1 MKNYDKE
8 SCVLFGTQIY
18 DNLEPHYIFG
28 DSGNQVRFSGG
39 SSSAISGFSAINSL
53 LNSSVESDVWVPAK
67 ITPATFSTQSAPYL
81 NGKINSKSILGI
93 NNFLNI
99 ANAKFKDITSTDS
112 IQIGVDWILNDPV
125 NDTITP
131 IEGILF
137 WYKKHDHLSDR
148 RLIENWKVGDF
159 IYSESSLIDKGKTIP
174 AKQIMVKLNNDEI
187 QVLPRV
193 VGGTTSDHISP
204 YMNIKDDPLGTGTN
218 IYEPYKIK
226 LHELYKQNTTFNK
239 LWKLYDSIYY
249 LKNGAS
255 FFSIHIPDGD
265 YFSYKNDL
273 QVLANN
279 DDQIAIDALARQ
291 EVNPP
296 REFLSYNLLSTYRK
310 IYNQLLNILPLSLF
324 TSGDDKTKY
333 KKYLNLRALSYIL
346 ATGPQFDDTT
356 INING
361 YINTST
367 TNIPTYVSYIPLIE
381 TFINRTNVDG
391 LHIDAAIEICKKIYK
406 ENKNLQKNKEYN
418 TSNSSFRIN
427 ISDNSENISK
437 AYNDIYLKLVS
448 KYGCYIKIPT
458 SSSDIYF
465 HINKELKWLNNKDDV
480 VYTGGPNAS
489 VDLDFEYWTNKNRD
503 LVSEASRTAFP
514 NNVGNDYYD
523 QSIRVGPMRIRTDIS
538 NQKVYFETL
547 DPGSAEAS
555 TIANIIKPLDNIY
568 FNQSSI
574 NNYIMIPE
582 IRYSMFYKQGGFKIA
597 SSECYIDEK
606 IGSFSMSNGKLD
618 MKPIFLKIGKL
629 GSYWNIPDSD
639 TKHYN
644 YFASD
649 NLYNKTVTLGFK
661 IPASSNSCIKLYKI
675 NISFLRYNS
684 SELCN
689 CESFYRENI
698 TRSRNDI
705 PTISWPG
712 GMFGELFDDLPK
724 SVGYRRFGYCDSI
737 TLGKASEIIGGVVVE
752 GQNESIVPGV
762 STKFAP
768 PIKSYG
774 GYDKTVVAAI
784 GIQLPDHPNPGDNV
798 PVVESHNPKYTNDT
812 KCYMRSGLIKDPQY
826 YTDSSD
832 NTSRDNLMASTRFIK
847 GFFHPHLG
855 WIDYDNPL
863 YSSYGAAGK
872 TAVVDHKPNFK
883 NRFSFKGMG
892 FLFDDRTNE
901 TYNGDG
907 LKNLPTKLYK
917 SSIEILSSENNI
929 KSTEEELNAE
939 IGRRDINFFLNG
951 YSYEYV
957 VNECIPF
964 KAKRDANGNLINKED
979 ETDCNN
985 NNYPKITYNIYPLK
999 DNTGSDIVSFSDI
1012 NNLYIKD
1019 IDLKLNFINFDNI
1032 RDMKITIKMETSN
1045 SQPGTGRD
1053 QYYHLITP
1061 GIIPNNATINS
1072 YLTSLRNQN
1081 AGNQIVLMNKDNI
1094 KNYIKDFS
1102 LIFSDYA
1109 NPHANFD
1116 SKKVNDPPGYTT
1128 GNEQEKSFSRVLNF
1142 DIDHN
1147 GTIHPTMQTDD
1158 YSHND
1163 VQKFKEIL
1171 NNYNVCIIDNKFRKW
1186 HGTKLINTKFTL
1198 EIEIFNNYDSN
1209 NVGSIKDLH
1218 LKNINAI
1225 NALNNRQ
1232 KSIVADNSVCSWELI
1247 IDTFK
1252 TSDPQIKKDVRLNI
1266 NNPVSKYI
1274 DYSHGDTY
1282 IAGTTISSVYPDG
1295 YNFLGDFTDTKFLIP
1310 PVNMNAPHSYLTGI
1324 NECKFPNSSLNKFRN
1339 NRIEPVN
1346 MTAFTQAFNLFALGI
1361 GLGVTFAAAG
1371 GIGGALVGLGVAEI
1385 ASNIATAGI
1394 VTWFANQRKNAVTD
1408 AYDDSFYDPNYDLY
1422 GFGIPEKAL
1431 IEISVDNGQTW
1442 YTFDANI
1449 FKYNKL
1455 GSPVYKPLMLNYM
1468 GAGNASNYTS
1478 LIELNKQEDRGS
1490 TTVENSLIITGK
1502 KIDPKK
1508 LLFNSEYDFSA
1519 TTPDIVARKG
1529 SLILGSDTIL
1539 LKTMNEEQLKELNV
1553 FEFEGVKPF
1562 FYIKD
1567 EAFTPTGE
1575 QFDIIYNDI
1584 QNGKIKIPK
1593 NIPNLLLTISNN
1605 QYNTYI
1611 IYNTDIRLKKIKTNQ
1626 SVILQHLQAS
1636 DNFFGVKLYNFI
1648 TNSELYNLAMMRSMY
1663 TYTHTPDFVH
1673 SAFGEGSWGT
1683 GTSATVI
1690 QPVNKILLPK
1700 DLDLLDYSIIYS
1712 NNRYAGRV
1720 NLLGQ
1725 SEKIPSA
1732 SDKFKISL
1740 FDDKAWPLIN
1750 SINDIPYAYKNSN
1763 SHITSNFYF
1772 YTTKNGGSFF
1782 KNKSIYQAGAM
1793 ILTDLLVPYQIV
1805 DNYQYEQNLKDN
1817 TTVAQET
1824 QGEENQDENNTN
1836 TVRNLSA
1843 VDKVRDYDNNLYW
1856 ISLDKSQLGSYSA
1869 QTSIKILQKIEYYCV
1884 EPSIGPE
1891 TSAYNCYNV
1900 CGENDSYLNRDI
1912 DPSIN
1917 NETNIELMRILTGNK
1932 SKINNSLAPI
1942 TFVNK
1947 QHDKHKTIINTETNN
1962 SIEWIT
1968 LPVEKKNLRLS
1979 CGNSNVD
1986 AVFYTREYYSIPKN
2000 TISIDDLNSAK
2011 SKVRAD
2017 TLLDSKNDI
2026 MVRFKYIVRK
2036 LTNLDNYFE
2045 KYIINTRGDSVYV
2058 GPNRATDESPIKNY
2072 FYSWFCN
2079 ALDIGTSTLNSAVP
2093 PLYKMMNEIIYR
2105 AFFGSADGIEF
2116 KSLYSKTQHPQEW
2129 IPYEYDNS
2137 LQCAEEEDVNV
2148 FVATVKRL
2156 DIIGLTLRC
2165 WLLKKLVVGSKN
2177 KNKIVNNC
2185 IRYIKALNP
2194 PGSTSANYG
2203 IVPDKKQFDIWY
2215 ENQDRDATAKSSL
2228 ANLVKTFLG

>member
-1 MKNYDKE
+1 MKTYDKE

-18 DNLEPHYIFG
+18 DNMEPHYIFG

-39 SSSAISGFSAINSL
+39 SSSAIYGFSTINSL
-53 LNSSVESDVWVPAK
+53 LSSSVESDVWIPAK
-67 ITPATFSTQSAPYL
+67 ITPTTFSTQSAPYL

-99 ANAKFKDITSTDS
+99 ANAKFKDITSTAS

-137 WYKKHDHLSDR
+137 WYKKQDHLSDP

-159 IYSESSLIDKGKTIP
+159 IYSESSFIDKGKTIP

-249 LKNGAS
+249 LKNGES

-273 QVLANN
+273 QILANN
-279 DDQIAIDALARQ
+279 EDQTAIDALARQ

-310 IYNQLLNILPLSLF
+310 IYNQLLNILPISLF
-324 TSGDDKTKY
+324 TTGNDKTKY
-333 KKYLNLRALSYIL
+333 QKYLNLRALSYIL

-391 LHIDAAIEICKKIYK
+391 LHIDDAIEICKKIYQ

-418 TSNSSFRIN
+418 TSNSSFKIN
-427 ISDNSENISK
+427 ASDNSENISK
-437 AYNDIYLKLVS
+437 VYNDIYLKLVS
-448 KYGCYIKIPT
+448 KYGCYIKIPV
-458 SSSDIYF
+458 SSNEILF
-465 HINKELKWLNNKDDV
+465 NINKELKWLNNKNDT

-503 LVSEASRTAFP
+503 LVAEASSTAFP

-523 QSIRVGPMRIRTDIS
+523 QSIRVGPMRIRTDIN
-538 NQKVYFETL
+538 NQRVYFETL
-547 DPGSAEAS
+547 DAGSSEAS
-555 TIANIIKPLDNIY
+555 TIADIIKPLDNAY

-582 IRYSMFYKQGGFKIA
+582 IKYSMFYKQGGFKIV

-618 MKPIFLKIGKL
+618 MKPIFLKTNKL
-629 GSYWNIPDSD
+629 GQSWITPNLE

-644 YFASD
+644 YNVNDS
-649 NLYNKTVTLGFK
+649 LYNRIITLGFK
-661 IPASSNSCIKLYKI
+661 IFPSNNTYIKLYKI
-675 NISFLRYNS
+675 NINFLRYNS

-689 CESFYRENI
+689 CQSFYKEDI

-705 PTISWPG
+705 KTTTVETG
-712 GMFGELFDDLPK
+712 LFGNIFDDLPK

-737 TLGKASEIIGGVVVE
+737 TLGKGSEIIGGVVVE
-752 GQNESIVPGV
+752 GKNESIVPGV

-774 GYDKTVVAAI
+774 GYDKSVVASI
-784 GIQLPDHPNPGDNV
+784 GIELPDHPSPGDDV
-798 PVVESHNPKYTNDT
+798 PIVEAHNPHYTNDT

-863 YSSYGAAGK
+863 YTSYGAAGK

-892 FLFDDRTNE
+892 FLFNDRTNE
-901 TYNGDG
+901 TYDSEG
-907 LKNLPTKLYK
+907 LKALPTKLYK
-917 SSIEILSSENNI
+917 SSIAILSSESNI
-929 KSTEEELNAE
+929 KTTIDELNAE
-939 IGRRDINFFLNG
+939 VGRRDIGFFLNG
-951 YSYEYV
+951 YSYEYEV
-957 VNECIPF
+957 EECIPF
-964 KAKRDANGNLINKED
+964 KAARDNNGKIINTADATKE

-999 DNTGSDIVSFSDI
+999 DNNNTDIVSFSEIDS
-1012 NNLYIKD
+1012 LCIKD

-1032 RDMKITIKMETSN
+1032 RDMKITIKMETDN
-1045 SQPGTGRD
+1045 DQPETGRD

-1061 GIIPNNATINS
+1061 GMIPNNESINN
-1072 YLTSLRNQN
+1072 YLTSLQTQN
-1081 AGNQIVLMNKDNI
+1081 AGNKIVLMNKDNI

-1109 NPHANFD
+1109 DPHANFD
-1116 SKKVNDPPGYTT
+1116 SKKVNDTPGYTT

-1198 EIEIFNNYDSN
+1198 EIEIFNNYDNN

-1218 LKNINAI
+1218 LKNISAI
-1225 NALNNRQ
+1225 NTLNNRQ
-1232 KSIVADNSVCSWELI
+1232 KSIIAENSMCSWELI

-1252 TSDPQIKKDVRLNI
+1252 TSDIQIKKDVRLNI

-1282 IAGTTISSVYPDG
+1282 ISGTAISSIYPDG

-1324 NECKFPNSSLNKFRN
+1324 NECKFPNSLLNKFRN

-1394 VTWFANQRKNAVTD
+1394 VTWFTNQRKNAVTD
-1408 AYDDSFYDPNYDLY
+1408 EYDASFYDANYDLY
-1422 GFGIPEKAL
+1422 GFGLPQKAL
-1431 IEISVDNGQTW
+1431 IEISTDNGQTW
-1442 YTFDANI
+1442 YTFDVNI

-1455 GSPVYKPLMLNYM
+1455 GSPIYKPLMLNYM
-1468 GAGNASNYTS
+1468 GAGNSSNYTS
-1478 LIELNKQEDRGS
+1478 LIELNKEENSGS
-1490 TTVENSLIITGK
+1490 SNIENSLIITGK
-1502 KIDPKK
+1502 KIDSKK
-1508 LLFNSEYDFSA
+1508 LLFNTEYNYS
-1519 TTPDIVARKG
+1519 TITPDIVLRKG
-1529 SLILGSDTIL
+1529 SLILGSNTVL
-1539 LKTMNEEQLKELNV
+1539 LKTMSETQLKDLNI
-1553 FEFEGVKPF
+1553 FEFEGIKPF
-1562 FYIKD
+1562 FYIRD
-1567 EAFTPTGE
+1567 GVFAAPVQ

-1584 QNGKIKIPK
+1584 QNGKIKITK
-1593 NIPNLLLTISNN
+1593 NIPNLLLTINNN

-1611 IYNTDIRLKKIKTNQ
+1611 IYNTDNQLKNIKTNQ
-1626 SVILQHLQAS
+1626 SVIFQRPQAS

-1648 TNSELYNLAMMRSMY
+1648 TNSELYNLTMMKSMY
-1663 TYTHTPDFVH
+1663 QYEHNPDFVH
-1673 SAFGEGSWGT
+1673 SVFGEGSWGT

-1690 QPVNKILLPK
+1690 QPVSKILLPK
-1700 DLDLLDYSIIYS
+1700 DLDLLNYSIIYS
-1712 NNRYAGRV
+1712 NNRYNGRI

-1725 SEKIPSA
+1725 SEKTPTA
-1732 SDKFKISL
+1732 SDNFKIGL
-1740 FDDKAWPLIN
+1740 FDDKAWPLIS
-1750 SINDIPYAYKNSN
+1750 SINNIPYAYKNSN

-1772 YTTKNGGSFF
+1772 YTTTGNGSFF
-1782 KNKSIYQAGAM
+1782 KNQSIYQAGAM
-1793 ILTDLLVPYQIV
+1793 ILTDLLVPYQII

-1817 TTVAQET
+1817 IVVEQN
-1824 QGEENQDENNTN
+1824 EENSSET
-1836 TVRNLSA
+1836 TTRNLPA
-1843 VDKVRDYDNNLYW
+1843 IDKIRDYDNNLYW

-1869 QTSIKILQKIEYYCV
+1869 QSSIKILQKIEYYCL

-1900 CGENDSYLNRDI
+1900 CGENDKYLNRDI

-1917 NETNIELMRILTGNK
+1917 SDIELMRVLTGDK
-1932 SKINNSLAPI
+1932 SRSYSGKSAPI
-1942 TFVNK
+1942 TFINK
-1947 QHDKHKTIINTETNN
+1947 QYEKHKKIIDTETNN
-1962 SIEWIT
+1962 TIQWTT
-1968 LPVEKKNLRLS
+1968 LQAEKRNLRLS

-1986 AVFYTREYYSIPKN
+1986 AVFYTIEYYSVPMN
-2000 TISIDDLNSAK
+2000 TISIDNRNNAK

-2017 TLLDSKNDI
+2017 TLLDNKTDI

-2045 KYIINTRGDSVYV
+2045 KYIINTRGDNVYI
-2058 GPNRATDESPIKNY
+2058 GNNRVIDESPIKNY

-2079 ALDIGTSTLNSAVP
+2079 ALDMGTSTFNSAVP
-2093 PLYKMMNEIIYR
+2093 PFYKMMNEIIYR
-2105 AFFGSADGIEF
+2105 AFFGSIDGIEF

-2148 FVATVKRL
+2148 FVATIKRL

-2185 IRYIKALNP
+2185 IRYVKALNP

-2215 ENQDRDATAKSSL
+2215 ENQDRDTTAKSSL